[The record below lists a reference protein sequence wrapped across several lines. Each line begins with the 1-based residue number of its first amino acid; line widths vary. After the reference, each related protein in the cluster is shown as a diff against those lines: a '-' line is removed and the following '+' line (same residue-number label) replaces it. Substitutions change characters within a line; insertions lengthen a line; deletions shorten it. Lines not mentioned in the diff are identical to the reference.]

1 MIRTRSL
8 VSGFLSLSAAAALT
22 LCSIGGAT
30 AAPAVSDEKKTPT
43 VVSAVLDSTGVA
55 EYWTAD
61 RMRQAVS
68 GEVLAEK
75 ALERGAPSVAPA
87 PLAAKGKSTKGK
99 ATRAK
104 AEIPTSVKHIGKVFF
119 TMGGANYVCSGN
131 AIRSANAS
139 TVATAGHCAMD
150 GLGQEAENFVF
161 VPAYENGVAPYGTWT
176 ATALYAPIEWSS
188 GGNMAYDTA
197 FAVVEPDDN
206 GQFLTAVVGGSRVA
220 FEVAQGQTYTSY
232 GYPAS
237 SPFNGE
243 TLRSCTGTGT
253 PDTINKGFGTQGIP
267 CDMNGGSSGGPWF
280 IGSGPDGPQNS
291 VNSYG
296 YKGSKVLYGPTWG
309 KVIRATYMIAQA
321 S

>member
-22 LCSIGGAT
+22 LCSTGGAA
-30 AAPAVSDEKKTPT
+30 AAPAASDEKNNPT

-75 ALERGAPSVAPA
+75 ALERGNRSSVDTVE
-87 PLAAKGKSTKGK
+87 KGKSSKVK

-104 AEIPTSVKHIGKVFF
+104 AETPASVSHIGKVFF
-119 TMGGANYVCSGN
+119 TMGNANYVCSGN
-131 AIRSANAS
+131 AVASANQS

-150 GLGQEAENFVF
+150 GLGQEAENFIF
-161 VPAYENGVAPYGTWT
+161 APAYENGVAPYGTWT
-176 ATALYAPIEWSS
+176 ARALYAPTEWRSK
-188 GGNMAYDTA
+188 GNMAYDTA
-197 FAVVEPDDN
+197 FAVMAPNDN
-206 GQFLTAVVGGSRVA
+206 DRLLTDVVGGSGLA
-220 FEVAQGQTYTSY
+220 FNESAGQYYTSY

-237 SPFNGE
+237 SPFTGV
-243 TLRSCTGTGT
+243 TLRSCAGTAT
-253 PDTINKGFGTQGIP
+253 PDIINSGFGTQGIP

-280 IGSGPDGPQNS
+280 IGSGPEGLQNS